1 MRPIVILWCTIR
13 PTLFNSTHKF
23 WIDNAKSSDRITTYV
38 CGFQSDLDLTS
49 GTNLIKIP
57 TVAKGLT
64 KACSYL
70 TSTISK
76 LEFKDNP
83 IFIFASDDF
92 FPPKYWDDILEHEF
106 NDYDGSIVFYDGT
119 DGNNPIVAIPIL
131 TYNTL
136 KLLNFIIYHPAY
148 THLYCDNELYFNL
161 DQLNKLKDYRKTN
174 QSIFFEHRHWS
185 FGKRPIDQQDVVNS
199 SKAYVDERLWQ
210 IRSQYSLED
219 RLTI

>member
-13 PTLFNSTHKF
+13 PDMFNSTYKC
-23 WIDNAKSSDRITTYV
+23 WLDSALDTTRIKTFV
-38 CGFQSDLDLTS
+38 CGTSDVLEKLTGS
-49 GTNLIKIP
+49 FIGVP
-57 TVAKGLT
+57 TEVKGLP
-64 KACSYL
+64 KACSFL
-70 TSTISK
+70 TQSIKTI
-76 LEFKDNP
+76 EFQDNP